1 MSGFLGSYLHQL
13 DGKGRLSLPAEYR
26 RGSDSDAFVLAR
38 VQEDALTL
46 FPEDAWGP
54 VQEELRELQQRNPEA
69 RHYVLSITAS
79 ARRVVPDGQGRIL
92 IPERLRE
99 AAGLD
104 GEALVVGALN
114 KIEIW
119 DPERF
124 QQETDGRGE
133 EVAELA
139 QRIFA

>member
-1 MSGFLGSYLHQL
+1 
-13 DGKGRLSLPAEYR
+13 
-26 RGSDSDAFVLAR
+26 
-38 VQEDALTL
+38 VQDDALTL
-46 FPEDAWGP
+46 FPEEAWGP

-69 RHYVLSITAS
+69 RHYVLGITAS
-79 ARRVVPDGQGRIL
+79 ARRVVPDAQGRIL

-119 DPERF
+119 EPGRF
-124 QQETDGRGE
+124 EEKTEDREE

-139 QRIFA
+139 QRSFA

>member
-1 MSGFLGSYLHQL
+1 
-13 DGKGRLSLPAEYR
+13 
-26 RGSDSDAFVLAR
+26 VLAQ
-38 VQEDALTL
+38 VQDDAITL
-46 FPEDAWGP
+46 FPEEAWGP

-69 RHYVLSITAS
+69 RHYVLGITAS
-79 ARRVVPDGQGRIL
+79 ARRVVPDAQGRIL

-104 GEALVVGALN
+104 ARPVEEALAPFEE
-114 KIEIW
+114 KTE
-119 DPERF
+119 DRE
-124 QQETDGRGE
+124 E

>member
-1 MSGFLGSYLHQL
+1 MSSFLGSYRHQL
-13 DGKGRLSLPAEYR
+13 DGKGRLSLPADFR
-26 RGSDSDAFVLAR
+26 RGSDADVFVL
-38 VQEDALTL
+38 VQVQDDALTL

-79 ARRVVPDGQGRIL
+79 ARRVVPDSQGRIL
-92 IPERLRE
+92 IPEQLRD

-124 QQETDGRGE
+124 QQRTGDRGE

>member
-1 MSGFLGSYLHQL
+1 MSSFLGSYRHQL
-13 DGKGRLSLPAEYR
+13 DGKGRLSLPADFR
-26 RGSDSDAFVLAR
+26 RASDAEVFVLAQ
-38 VQEDALTL
+38 VQDDALTL

-69 RHYVLSITAS
+69 RHYVLGITAS
-79 ARRVVPDGQGRIL
+79 ARRVVPDSQGRIL

-99 AAGLD
+99 SSGLG

-119 DPERF
+119 DPETFRAK
-124 QQETDGRGE
+124 TGDRGE